1 MSQVAA
7 EFEESE
13 FEIQTSELGQ
23 RRTRGGR
30 HVVIGGRP
38 RAVFSECGMCARTRI
53 RGRRRHSDRGYLLQ
67 TYYNIGK
74 GFTRHGVISL
84 HLGIPG
90 HKVQPE
96 G

>member
-1 MSQVAA
+1 MSQVAE

-13 FEIQTSELGQ
+13 FEIQTSELGE
-23 RRTRGGR
+23 RRTDERGR
-30 HVVIGGRP
+30 HVVIGGGRL
-38 RAVFSECGMCARTRI
+38 FSECGMCARTRI